1 MRGRWIS
8 HVVVLLA
15 LSLVPAVRSVAA
27 GPTSSGPGPYPW
39 EDRLRGDSIVL
50 LGEVHDNATLQKLRF
65 QVLERAVQAGWR
77 PAIAMEQFD
86 REHQQD
92 IDRARKRRPL
102 DAGYLIKTAA
112 PAHGSGGW
120 NWDYYRPYVAL
131 ALQYRLPLLAANLSR
146 SDAEKIVA
154 HGYGAVFDSAQIKS
168 LGLDRSRPTLLAR
181 QEHDIDAGHCHLLPP
196 HYLPGMAHAQFAR
209 DALMASIVQEHSA
222 NGIVL
227 LAGDGHVQRDLD
239 VPQWLGAA
247 ALRRTFSVGFEE
259 RGSESPPGTFDAVV
273 LADPAQRSDQC
284 ADLQRSLHQAPL
296 PSPAR

>member
-1 MRGRWIS
+1 MTGTSTRWIS
-8 HVVVLLA
+8 HALLLLA
-15 LSLVPAVRSVAA
+15 LALMPAVRSVAA
-27 GPTSSGPGPYPW
+27 GAAPAAYSW

-65 QVLERAVQAGWR
+65 EVLQRAVAAGWR

-86 REHQQD
+86 RGHQQD
-92 IDRARKRRPL
+92 IEQARRLRPL
-102 DAGYLIKTAA
+102 DVDYLIKKAA

-120 NWDYYRPYVAL
+120 DWAYYRPYVAL
-131 ALQYRLPLLAANLSR
+131 ALQYQLPLLAANLSR
-146 SDAEKIVA
+146 SDAEKIVS
-154 HGYGAVFDSAQIKS
+154 HGYAAVFDPDEIGS
-168 LGLDRSRPTLLAR
+168 LGLNRARPKLLLR
-181 QEHDIDAGHCHLLPP
+181 QEHEVDEGHCHLLPR

-209 DALMASIVQEHSA
+209 DALMAAILQAHSA

-259 RGSESPPGTFDAVV
+259 RGSESPAGTFDAHV

-284 ADLQRSLHQAPL
+284 ADLQRSLRQ
-296 PSPAR
+296 PSPHPAR